1 MLKDAKFKRVILR
14 TGRTD
19 LRRGIDGLV
28 AIIRLNYGLDPF
40 EDGTLFLFCGIRK
53 DRIKGILF
61 EGDGF
66 CMVYKRLT
74 DGRFQWP
81 STPDEARDIS
91 PEQFRM
97 LMEGYTV
104 DSSIRSFRSV
114 ISETGENAPK

>member
-19 LRRGIDGLV
+19 LRRGIDG
-28 AIIRLNYGLDPF
+28 
-40 EDGTLFLFCGIRK
+40 LFLFCGIRK